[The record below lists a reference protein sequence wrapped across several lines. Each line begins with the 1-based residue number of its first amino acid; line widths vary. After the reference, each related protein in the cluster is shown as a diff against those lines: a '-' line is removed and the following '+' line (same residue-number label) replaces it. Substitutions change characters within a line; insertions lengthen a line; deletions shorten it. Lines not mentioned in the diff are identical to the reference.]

1 MKSYIALT
9 IEDLRGRIAMLNTA
23 IEALKELDLASEV
36 SAPTIEVSAP
46 TRQPDVSRPKPV
58 TRCAP
63 ERHKPAVA
71 RKTSGIGRGKLLQAA
86 RELVSI
92 AAGLREPFSTQ
103 DLAQAAGVA
112 DNIKPVYGAL
122 YRWTKA
128 KKWLIRSGPDQ
139 YVRTK
144 SFPKPTATATA
155 ESPAAASGPAGRLRI
170 PGLDPESLQE
180 RLNRAREELAVAESK
195 SQETL
200 ARILRNKIGGL
211 EAKIA
216 EEA

>member
-1 MKSYIALT
+1 VKSCIALT
-9 IEDLRGRIAMLNTA
+9 IEDLRGRIAKLNTA
-23 IEALKELDLASEV
+23 IEALTELEPASEV
-36 SAPTIEVSAP
+36 SAPTIQVGAP
-46 TRQPDVSRPKPV
+46 TSQPDVSLPKPV

-71 RKTSGIGRGKLLQAA
+71 RKTRGPGRGKHLQ
-86 RELVSI
+86 LVSI

-112 DNIKPVYGAL
+112 DNIKQVYGAL
-122 YRWTKA
+122 YRWTND

-144 SFPKPTATATA
+144 SFPKPTATATV
-155 ESPAAASGPAGRLRI
+155 EPPAAASGPASRLRI
-170 PGLDPESLQE
+170 PGLDPESVQE
-180 RLNRAREELAVAESK
+180 RLKRAREELAVAESK

-211 EAKIA
+211 EAYS
-216 EEA
+216 